1 MGASVFTVQHPCLS
15 CTPSLLEEILADTG
29 IRDMTG
35 PSLVSCANEGA
46 YLTLPDSSSL
56 QDELLA
62 ATVIPDT
69 QAPSPGS
76 STVIVGDHPAL
87 PWTPSL
93 LEEILAARAIQ
104 DTPSSSLEAAA
115 EEEGVE
121 EILEA
126 PLSEDDY
133 QALLAMLPVSPGLQ
147 YRWRRRKGHLL
158 PEPL

>member
-62 ATVIPDT
+62 PMCISGSPGPSLGSSIVITGDHS
-69 QAPSPGS
+69 ALPGS
-76 STVIVGDHPAL
+76 S
-87 PWTPSL
+87 SL
-93 LEEILAARAIQ
+93 LGDILAVTATQ
-104 DTPSSSLEAAA
+104 DTPWFSLWATA
-115 EEEGVE
+115 EEKGVE
-121 EILEA
+121 AILKT

-133 QALLAMLPVSPGLQ
+133 
-147 YRWRRRKGHLL
+147 
-158 PEPL
+158 